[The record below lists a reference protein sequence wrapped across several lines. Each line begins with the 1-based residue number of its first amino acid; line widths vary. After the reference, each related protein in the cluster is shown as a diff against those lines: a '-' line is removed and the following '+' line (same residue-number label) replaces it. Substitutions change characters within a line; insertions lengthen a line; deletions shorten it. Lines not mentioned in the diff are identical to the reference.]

1 MQFYESTCK
10 QKCIHM
16 YVNMWAAIAK
26 LLTRLVMGL
35 HPFPTTHTYMYVYVY
50 KYIDTYTQ
58 IQHVCE
64 ICS

>member
-1 MQFYESTCK
+1 
-10 QKCIHM
+10 M